1 MEQLIEAKALVNIRP
16 ELDANGNPAEIVRAG
31 NIALLTKDELEH
43 YVNIGA
49 VEAPKYKYAPPEEP
63 KRGPGRPKKLEGD
76 DA

>member
-1 MEQLIEAKALVNIRP
+1 MLQVH
-16 ELDANGNPAEIVRAG
+16 
-31 NIALLTKDELEH
+31 ELER

-49 VEAPKYKYAPPEEP
+49 VEKPEYKYVPPVEETVEPP